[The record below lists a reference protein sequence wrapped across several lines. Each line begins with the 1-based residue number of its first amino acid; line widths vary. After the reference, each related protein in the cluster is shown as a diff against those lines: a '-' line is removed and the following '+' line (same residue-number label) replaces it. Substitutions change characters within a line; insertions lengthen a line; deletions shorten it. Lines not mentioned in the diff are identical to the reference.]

1 MLGNW
6 TSVRDLRPLPKQSF
20 RGWWRER
27 EKAARKKEHAD
38 A

>member
-27 EKAARKKEHAD
+27 AKKMD
-38 A
+38 SKGVL